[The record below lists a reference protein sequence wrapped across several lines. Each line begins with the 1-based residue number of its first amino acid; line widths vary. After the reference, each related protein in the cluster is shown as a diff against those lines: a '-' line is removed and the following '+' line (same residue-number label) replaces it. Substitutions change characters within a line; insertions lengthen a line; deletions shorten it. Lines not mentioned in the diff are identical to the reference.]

1 MVSAIESNVVVMNQ
15 SVREK
20 FRKVSKQID
29 EQSLLISTE
38 CVRFKHGRKIKGV
51 LDMAKSAHSKQI
63 DEQSLLI
70 STQCVRFDHGGKIKG
85 VLAMAQWQ
93 NLPLVNRLMSK
104 VY

>member
-20 FRKVSKQID
+20 FGKVSKQID

-38 CVRFKHGRKIKGV
+38 CVRFEHGRKIKGV
-51 LDMAKSAHSKQI
+51 LDMAK
-63 DEQSLLI
+63 
-70 STQCVRFDHGGKIKG
+70 
-85 VLAMAQWQ
+85 WQ
-93 NLPLVNRLMSK
+93 NLPVENRLMSK

>member
-38 CVRFKHGRKIKGV
+38 CVRFQHGR
-51 LDMAKSAHSKQI
+51 
-63 DEQSLLI
+63 
-70 STQCVRFDHGGKIKG
+70 KIKG

-93 NLPLVNRLMSK
+93 NLPVDEQSSLISTQCVRFGHGL
-104 VY
+104 